1 MTRAYPTR
9 NSQQRQRGAIGLL
22 GVATLLLAVL
32 FTALVVD
39 SGRLWMQQR
48 HLQTVADIASIQ
60 AARELTCNVVVSDVL
75 PKAQAAAVANGYTG
89 NLANSPNVV
98 EMVNI
103 TTDANGVRQY
113 TSGGSQAVRVYATH
127 TVPASLVVGGLFLG
141 KTVTLN
147 AQAVSRADP
156 AIAAFSAG
164 TFAARID
171 TENSVLLNALLGDIL
186 GSSLSLDVL
195 SYQGIANTHITL
207 NELLA
212 ASGQVG
218 GLDSLLDTSMSVAD
232 LMDLTASAV
241 SQSGTASASAEAGMN
256 QIASAAVSNANIKLS
271 DILDV
276 ATPDE
281 EAAGK
286 VGINALSLVTAA
298 ALIANGNSAI
308 SLPLAVSVPQI
319 ASINA
324 QIDVIQP
331 PKIAVGP
338 IGDADG
344 TICTTLTTAQVEAS
358 VNVNTNLTLAGVGVH
373 LDLVLEAAVA
383 QGSAGLSDIQ
393 TDSDSVVVTV
403 DANPGIASVN
413 LTNSSGA
420 GGARVY
426 ATLPIVGY
434 DEIATLAINLP
445 VQPASA
451 QPLVF
456 DVDYPV
462 ADNLPQTQTV
472 ASPLGD
478 SLANALDTPIQM
490 TPSSVSNQPL
500 VNAVV
505 NPIINTT
512 LNLLV
517 TPIVKPL
524 LIAIG
529 DAFLEPLFE
538 LLGLQLGGM
547 DVTLQGIQMR
557 QPEPLII

>member
-9 NSQQRQRGAIGLL
+9 NSLQRQRGAIGLL
-22 GVATLLLAVL
+22 GVATLLLALL

-60 AARELTCNVVVSDVL
+60 AARELTCNVSVSDV
-75 PKAQAAAVANGYTG
+75 KARAQAAAAANGYTG
-89 NLANSPNVV
+89 NLASSPNVV

-103 TTDANGVRQY
+103 TTDGSGVRQY
-113 TSGGSQAVRVYATH
+113 TSGGSEAVRVYATR
-127 TVPASLVVGGLFLG
+127 TVPASMVVGGLFG
-141 KTVTLN
+141 TTVTLH

-164 TFAARID
+164 SFAGRIN
-171 TENSVLLNALLGDIL
+171 TENSALLNALLGNIL
-186 GSSLSLDVL
+186 GSSLSLDIV

-218 GLDSLLDTSMSVAD
+218 GLESLLNTSMSLAD

-241 SQSGTASASAEAGMN
+241 AQSGTASASAEAGMN
-256 QIASAAVSNANIKLS
+256 QIASAAVSNTTVKLG

-276 ATPDE
+276 ATPDA

-308 SLPLAVSVPQI
+308 SLPLAVSVSPI
-319 ASINA
+319 ASITAN
-324 QIDVIQP
+324 IDVIHP

-338 IGDADG
+338 IGNDNG
-344 TICTTLTTAQVEAS
+344 NICTTLTTAQVEAS
-358 VNVNTNLTLAGVGVH
+358 VNVNTNLTLAGVGVQ

-383 QGSAGLSDIQ
+383 QGSVGLSDIE
-393 TDSDSVVVTV
+393 TDNDSVELTM
-403 DANPGIASVN
+403 DANPGIASIK
-413 LTNSSGA
+413 LTNSSGS
-420 GGARVY
+420 GGARVR
-426 ATLPIVGY
+426 ANLPLLGNLQ
-434 DEIATLAINLP
+434 IATLAMNLP
-445 VQPASA
+445 VQPAST

-478 SLANALDTPIQM
+478 SLADALDAPIQID
-490 TPSSVSNQPL
+490 TL
-500 VNAVV
+500 VNLPVV
-505 NPIINTT
+505 NSI
-512 LNLLV
+512 LNGLV
-517 TPIVKPL
+517 APIVKPL
-524 LIAIG
+524 IIAIG
-529 DAFLEPLFE
+529 KVFLEPLFE
-538 LLGLQLGGM
+538 ILGLQLGGM
-547 DVTLQGIQMR
+547 DVTLQGIQIR

>member
-9 NSQQRQRGAIGLL
+9 NSLQRQRGAIGLL
-22 GVATLLLAVL
+22 GVATLLLALL

-60 AARELTCNVVVSDVL
+60 AARELTCNVSVSDV
-75 PKAQAAAVANGYTG
+75 KARAQAAAAANGYTG
-89 NLANSPNVV
+89 NLASSPNVV

-103 TTDANGVRQY
+103 TTDGSGVRQY
-113 TSGGSQAVRVYATH
+113 ASGGSEAVRVYATR
-127 TVPASLVVGGLFLG
+127 TVPASMVVGGLFG
-141 KTVTLN
+141 TTVTLH

-164 TFAARID
+164 SFAGRIN
-171 TENSVLLNALLGDIL
+171 TENSALLNALLGNIL
-186 GSSLSLDVL
+186 GSSLSLDIV

-218 GLDSLLDTSMSVAD
+218 GLESLLNTSMSLAD

-241 SQSGTASASAEAGMN
+241 AQSGTASASAEAGMN
-256 QIASAAVSNANIKLS
+256 QIASAAVSNTTVKLG

-276 ATPDE
+276 ATPDA

-308 SLPLAVSVPQI
+308 SLPLAVSVSPI
-319 ASINA
+319 ASITAN
-324 QIDVIQP
+324 IDVIHP

-338 IGDADG
+338 IGNDNG
-344 TICTTLTTAQVEAS
+344 NICTTLTTAQVEAS
-358 VNVNTNLTLAGVGVH
+358 VNVNTNLTLAGVGVQ

-383 QGSAGLSDIQ
+383 QGSVGLSDIE
-393 TDSDSVVVTV
+393 TDNDSVELTM
-403 DANPGIASVN
+403 DANPGIASIK
-413 LTNSSGA
+413 LTNSSGS
-420 GGARVY
+420 GGARVR
-426 ATLPIVGY
+426 ANLPLLGNLQ
-434 DEIATLAINLP
+434 IATLAMNLP
-445 VQPASA
+445 VQPAST

-478 SLANALDTPIQM
+478 SLADALDAPIQID
-490 TPSSVSNQPL
+490 TL
-500 VNAVV
+500 VNLPVV
-505 NPIINTT
+505 NSI
-512 LNLLV
+512 LNGLV
-517 TPIVKPL
+517 APIVKPL
-524 LIAIG
+524 IIAIG
-529 DAFLEPLFE
+529 KVFLEPLFE
-538 LLGLQLGGM
+538 ILGLQLGGM
-547 DVTLQGIQMR
+547 DVTLQGIQIR

>member
-9 NSQQRQRGAIGLL
+9 NSLQRQRGAIGLL
-22 GVATLLLAVL
+22 GVATLLLALL

-60 AARELTCNVVVSDVL
+60 AARELTCNVSVSDV
-75 PKAQAAAVANGYTG
+75 KARAQAAAAANGYTG
-89 NLANSPNVV
+89 NLASSPNVV

-103 TTDANGVRQY
+103 TTDGSGVRQY
-113 TSGGSQAVRVYATH
+113 TSGGSEAVRVYATR
-127 TVPASLVVGGLFLG
+127 TVPASMVVGGLFG
-141 KTVTLN
+141 TTVTLH

-164 TFAARID
+164 SFAGRIN
-171 TENSVLLNALLGDIL
+171 TENSALLNALLGNIL
-186 GSSLSLDVL
+186 GSSLSLDIV

-218 GLDSLLDTSMSVAD
+218 GLESLLNTSMSLAD

-241 SQSGTASASAEAGMN
+241 AQSGTASASAEAGMN
-256 QIASAAVSNANIKLS
+256 QIASAAVSNTTVKLG

-276 ATPDE
+276 ATPDA

-308 SLPLAVSVPQI
+308 SLPLAVSVSPI
-319 ASINA
+319 ASITAN
-324 QIDVIQP
+324 IDVIHP

-338 IGDADG
+338 IGNDNG
-344 TICTTLTTAQVEAS
+344 NICTTLTTAQVEAS
-358 VNVNTNLTLAGVGVH
+358 VNVNTNLTLAGVGVQ

-383 QGSAGLSDIQ
+383 QGSVGLSDIE
-393 TDSDSVVVTV
+393 TDNDSVELTM
-403 DANPGIASVN
+403 DANPGIASIK
-413 LTNSSGA
+413 LTNSSGS
-420 GGARVY
+420 GGARVR
-426 ATLPIVGY
+426 ANLPLLGNLQ
-434 DEIATLAINLP
+434 IATLAMNLP
-445 VQPASA
+445 VQPAST

-478 SLANALDTPIQM
+478 SLADALDAPIQID
-490 TPSSVSNQPL
+490 TL
-500 VNAVV
+500 VNLPVV
-505 NPIINTT
+505 NSI
-512 LNLLV
+512 LNGLV
-517 TPIVKPL
+517 APIVKPL
-524 LIAIG
+524 IIAIG
-529 DAFLEPLFE
+529 KVVLEPLFE
-538 LLGLQLGGM
+538 ILGLQLGGM
-547 DVTLQGIQMR
+547 DVTLQGIQIR

>member
-1 MTRAYPTR
+1 MTRASPIR
-9 NSQQRQRGAIGLL
+9 NSLRRQRGAIGLL

-60 AARELTCNVVVSDVL
+60 GARQLTCNVVVGDVL
-75 PKAQAAAVANGYTG
+75 PQAQAAAAANGYTG
-89 NLANSPNVV
+89 NLASSPNVV
-98 EMVNI
+98 ELVNI

-113 TSGGSQAVRVYATH
+113 TSGGNQAVRVYATR

-141 KTVTLN
+141 KTVTLH

-171 TENSVLLNALLGDIL
+171 TENSVLLNALLGNIL
-186 GSSLSLDVL
+186 GSSLSLDVI

-207 NELLA
+207 NELLT

-218 GLDSLLDTSMSVAD
+218 GLESLLNTSMSVAD
-232 LMDLTASAV
+232 LMELTASAV

-256 QIASAAVSNANIKLS
+256 QIASAAVSNANIRLG

-276 ATPDE
+276 MTPDE

-308 SLPLAVSVPQI
+308 SLPLAVNVPQI
-319 ASINA
+319 ASITA
-324 QIDVIQP
+324 QMDIIHP
-331 PKIAVGP
+331 PKIAIGP
-338 IGDADG
+338 IGDSDG
-344 TICTTLTTAQVEAS
+344 NICTTLTTAQVEAS
-358 VNVNTNLTLAGVGVH
+358 VSVNTNLAVPGVAGVN
-373 LDLVLEAAVA
+373 LDLVLEASVA
-383 QGSAGLSDIQ
+383 QGSAGLSNIE
-393 TDSDSVVVTV
+393 TDSDSVEVTV
-403 DANPGIASVN
+403 DAHPGIASVN
-413 LTNSSGA
+413 LTNSSGS
-420 GGARVY
+420 GGARVR
-426 ATLPIVGY
+426 ATLPLLGNVQ
-434 DEIATLAINLP
+434 IATLALNLP
-445 VQPASA
+445 VQPATA
-451 QPLVF
+451 QALVF

-478 SLANALDTPIQM
+478 SLADALDSPIQV
-490 TPSSVSNQPL
+490 TTLVNLPL
-500 VNAVV
+500 VNSAVNSV
-505 NPIINTT
+505 LSTV
-512 LNLLV
+512 V
-517 TPIVKPL
+517 TPIVEPL
-524 LIAIG
+524 IVAIG

>member
-9 NSQQRQRGAIGLL
+9 NSRQRQRGAIGLL
-22 GVATLLLAVL
+22 GVATLLLALL

-60 AARELTCNVVVSDVL
+60 AARELTCNVSVSDV
-75 PKAQAAAVANGYTG
+75 KARAQAAAVANGYTG
-89 NLANSPNVV
+89 NLASSPNVV

-103 TTDANGVRQY
+103 TTDASGIRQY
-113 TSGGSQAVRVYATH
+113 TAGGSEAVRVYATR
-127 TVPASLVVGGLFLG
+127 TVPASLVVGGLFG
-141 KTVTLN
+141 NNVTLH

-171 TENSVLLNALLGDIL
+171 TENSVLLNALLGNIL

-195 SYQGIANTHITL
+195 SYQGIASTHITL
-207 NELLA
+207 NELLT

-218 GLDSLLDTSMSVAD
+218 GLESLLNTSMSVAD

-241 SQSGTASASAEAGMN
+241 AQSGTASATAEAGMN
-256 QIASAAVSNANIKLS
+256 QIASAAVSNASIKLS

-276 ATPDE
+276 ATPDS

-286 VGINALSLVTAA
+286 VGINALSLITAA

-308 SLPLAVSVPQI
+308 SLPLAVTVPQI
-319 ASINA
+319 ASITA
-324 QIDVIQP
+324 QIDVIHP

-338 IGDADG
+338 IGDSNG
-344 TICTTLTTAQVEAS
+344 NICTTLTTAQVEAS

-393 TDSDSVVVTV
+393 TDSNGVEVTV

-413 LTNSSGA
+413 LTNSTGS

-426 ATLPIVGY
+426 ATLPILGY
-434 DEIATLAINLP
+434 QEIATLAMNLP

-478 SLANALDTPIQM
+478 SLANALNTPIQA
-490 TPSSVSNQPL
+490 TVLSVSNQAL

-524 LIAIG
+524 LVAIG
-529 DAFLEPLFE
+529 EAFLEPLFE

-547 DVTLQGIQMR
+547 DVTLQGIQIR